1 MPLYRYARDNLLE
14 NAWGDNPRAY
24 PERFTIVR
32 ETTSLGGERAQQA
45 AYSLP
50 SQRFSLALSFPHSP
64 LSLGKRPLVCVLRI
78 SCARLVHFRS
88 AEHRGNV
95 QSMTVPQGGWGR
107 RKVGDWGRKP
117 RRGRGISMQMRPPSP
132 GLSPQASVNPH
143 CVKTARRLYRTHKN
157 SPATPETPKSLT
169 LSLFRA
175 IIKTVCTDAKKQ
187 KEPQLCRAAGT
198 AGYAPY

>member
-1 MPLYRYARDNLLE
+1 MWVLLFRLRRCVWDGGSLGRQGAYPMPLYRYARDNLLE

-117 RRGRGISMQMRPPSP
+117 RRGRGISIFD
-132 GLSPQASVNPH
+132 
-143 CVKTARRLYRTHKN
+143 
-157 SPATPETPKSLT
+157 ATPFPWVVSPSSGKPVLRECSTQNKWN
-169 LSLFRA
+169 R
-175 IIKTVCTDAKKQ
+175 K
-187 KEPQLCRAAGT
+187 
-198 AGYAPY
+198 